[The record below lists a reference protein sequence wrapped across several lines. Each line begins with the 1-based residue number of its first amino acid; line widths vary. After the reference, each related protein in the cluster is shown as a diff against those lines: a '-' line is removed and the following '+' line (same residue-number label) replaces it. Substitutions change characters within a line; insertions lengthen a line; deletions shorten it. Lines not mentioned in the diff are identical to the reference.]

1 MRYGEMI
8 SNLVLT
14 GTYNIGITN
23 EKMML
28 NGNKNDIK
36 DIPFIRYRFEDYADD
51 KLDYIKSMQSK
62 FKYSAHLAEVYV
74 KEGFIEEVKNLKEK
88 LNNIIVFLYIPITN
102 EDVTAD
108 GISENTENLLYDL
121 VDANL
126 DVDRVMLKDLS
137 SSLFTVVANKMKKR
151 ITEILGCQI
160 SDVGIC
166 CSPLSVFDGNA
177 CLTAMKARELSA
189 IYNDN
194 PVAVPSEKHEC
205 KNDHGCCCIRHFIV
219 NSDIA
224 APVIKVGNTGGSEKK
239 SDEDGDSAE
248 NEKKK
253 TAKKVTMMLTSW

>member
-1 MRYGEMI
+1 MI

-28 NGNKNDIK
+28 NGNRNDIK
-36 DIPFIRYRFEDYADD
+36 DIPFIRYRFENYTDD
-51 KLDYIKSMQSK
+51 KLEYIKSMQNK

-74 KEGFIEEVKNLKEK
+74 KDGFVEEVKSLKEK

-102 EDVTAD
+102 EDVAAD
-108 GISENTENLLYDL
+108 SISENTENLLYDL
-121 VDANL
+121 VDANV
-126 DVDRVMLKDLS
+126 DVDRVMIKDLS

-151 ITEILGCQI
+151 ITEILGYPI

-189 IYNDN
+189 IYNNN

-205 KNDHGCCCIRHFIV
+205 KNEHGCCCIRHFVI
-219 NSDIA
+219 NSDVA
-224 APVIKVGNTGGSEKK
+224 APVNKVNNTGNTEKK
-239 SDEDGDSAE
+239 SDEDNDSAE
-248 NEKKK
+248 KEKKK
-253 TAKKVTMMLTSW
+253 TVKKATMLLTSW